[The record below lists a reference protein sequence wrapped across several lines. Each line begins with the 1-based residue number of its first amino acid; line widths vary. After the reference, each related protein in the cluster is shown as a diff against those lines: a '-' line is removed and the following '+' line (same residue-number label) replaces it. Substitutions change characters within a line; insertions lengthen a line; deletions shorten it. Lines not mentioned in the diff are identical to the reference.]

1 MIMRCSTLLA
11 CIPLLL
17 AACGGGGYS
26 SVPLSAASDTRAAI
40 TVQTATPTLVAGV
53 SANAPLQMAPPPA
66 ASSASQTVFVTAA
79 PKAPVNRS
87 NIDQPDDVPGSQV
100 HVIYA
105 IPGDGVDRAMDLSET
120 LANTTGSFN
129 NWLAGQT
136 GGRRLRFDTYEG
148 SLDISFVKLP
158 KTDAAY
164 DAFGQRKRDNIEADL
179 TGLGLLK
186 PNKIY
191 AVYYDGNNAN
201 TCADAPH
208 PPALPGQVAVLY
220 LRGAVPGFKPCHE
233 NAFAASAAAAPGYL
247 DFTMLHELLHT
258 LGAVD
263 DRAPDA
269 VLNGHVGL
277 DPADLMYA
285 GPLAWDPRVLDF
297 NKSNYYNPRGLAGGI
312 FNLAESGYLTP

>member
-1 MIMRCSTLLA
+1 MMRCPMLHA
-11 CIPLLL
+11 CVALLL
-17 AACGGGGYS
+17 AGCGGSAGNYASIPLPAS
-26 SVPLSAASDTRAAI
+26 SNTRAAAAHPD
-40 TVQTATPTLVAGV
+40 ATPAPVSGV
-53 SANAPLQMAPPPA
+53 SANAPGQFASPPPTGP
-66 ASSASQTVFVTAA
+66 ASQTTVVS
-79 PKAPVNRS
+79 APVNRS
-87 NIDQPDDVPGSQV
+87 SIDQPDDIQGAQV

-105 IPGDGVDRAMDLSET
+105 IPNGGVDRAMDLGET
-120 LANTTGSFN
+120 LANTIGSFN
-129 NWLAGQT
+129 NWLAGQA
-136 GGRRLRFDTYEG
+136 GGRRLRFDTFG
-148 SLDISFVKLP
+148 GNLDITFARLP

-164 DAFGQRKRDNIEADL
+164 DAFGNRKRDSIEADL
-179 TGLGLLK
+179 TSLGLLK

-233 NAFAASAAAAPGYL
+233 NAFAASSVAPPGYL

-263 DRAPDA
+263 DRAPGV

-277 DPADLMYA
+277 DSTDLMYA
-285 GPLAWDPRVLDF
+285 GSLPWNPQVLDF
-297 NKSNYYNPRGLAGGI
+297 NKSNYYNPDGLAGGI
-312 FNLAESGYLTP
+312 FNLARSSFLTQ